1 MSLENVNIHSE
12 TSSDGIYFKDLI
24 LKIQEWYRFFL
35 SKWLVIF
42 GFVLLGGILGL
53 VVSYFT
59 KPTYTASTSFVLEDN
74 SSSTGVSPLGNLGGL
89 ASMAGIDLG
98 SGGGGIFQGDNIIEL
113 SRSRKM
119 IEKTLLTK
127 VKYNEKTQLLV
138 DRYIEFNKLRE
149 EWGVKSELS
158 KIKFNQSAY
167 LPRLTRLKDSIL
179 STIVNDINTHYLNV
193 AKPDKKLSIF
203 KVDVKS
209 KDEFFA
215 KTFNENIVKNV
226 NDFYVQTKTK
236 KSSDNVI
243 ILQQKTDSV
252 RASMNGEIYKA
263 AAVAD
268 ATPNLNPTRQTQR
281 IAPVQRSQF
290 SAETNKAVLA
300 TLVQNLE
307 MSKIALRKETPL
319 IQVIDEPIFP
329 LERDMLSKQK
339 GIAIGGV
346 LGAVLAIFVLA
357 FKRMLNLII

>member
-1 MSLENVNIHSE
+1 MSLENVNTHSG
-12 TSSDGIYFKDLI
+12 TSSDAIYFKDLI
-24 LKIQEWYRFFL
+24 LKVQEWYHFLL
-35 SKWLVIF
+35 SKWLIIVGF
-42 GFVLLGGILGL
+42 GFLGGILGL
-53 VVSYFT
+53 AFSYFT
-59 KPTYTASTSFVLEDN
+59 KPTYTATTSFVLEDN
-74 SSSTGVSPLGNLGGL
+74 TPSGGISTLGNLGGL

-127 VKYNEKTQLLV
+127 VQYNGKTQLLV
-138 DRYIEFNKLRE
+138 DHYIDFNRLKE
-149 EWGVKSELS
+149 EWGEKSELS
-158 KIKFNQSAY
+158 KIQFDQKAY
-167 LPRLTRLKDSIL
+167 LPSVRRLKDSIL
-179 STIVNDINTHYLNV
+179 STIVDDINIHYLNI

-203 KVDVKS
+203 KVDVKA

-236 KSSDNVI
+236 KSSENVI

-252 RASMNGEIYKA
+252 RASMNGEIYRA
-263 AAVAD
+263 AAVTD

-290 SAETNKAVLA
+290 SAEANKAVLA

-329 LERDMLSKQK
+329 LQMDALSKKK
-339 GIAIGGV
+339 GVAIGGV
-346 LGAVLAIFVLA
+346 LGGVLAMFALA
-357 FKRMLNLII
+357 FKRVLNMLS

>member
-1 MSLENVNIHSE
+1 MSLENVNIHSS
-12 TSSDGIYFKDLI
+12 TSSDAIYFKDLI
-24 LKIQEWYRFFL
+24 LKIKEWYRFFL
-35 SKWLVIF
+35 SKWLIIISF
-42 GFVLLGGILGL
+42 GVFGGGLGFA
-53 VVSYFT
+53 VSCFT
-59 KPTYTASTSFVLEDN
+59 KPTYTATSSFVLEDN
-74 SSSTGVSPLGNLGGL
+74 SSSGSVSTLGNLGGL
-89 ASMAGIDLG
+89 ASMAGLDLG

-113 SRSRKM
+113 SRSRRM

-127 VKYNEKTQLLV
+127 VEYKGKTQLLV
-138 DRYIEFNKLRE
+138 DYYIEFNKLRK
-149 EWGVKSELS
+149 EWGETSELS
-158 KIKFNQSAY
+158 KIQFNQNTS
-167 LPRLTRLKDSIL
+167 LLRITRLRDSIL
-179 STIVNDINTHYLNV
+179 GTIVKDINKYYLNV
-193 AKPDKKLSIF
+193 AKPDKKLSLF

-252 RASMNGEIYKA
+252 RAIMNGEIYRA

-281 IAPVQRSQF
+281 VAPVQRSQF
-290 SAETNKAVLA
+290 SAETNKTVLA

-307 MSKIALRKETPL
+307 LAKIALRKETPL

-329 LERDMLSKQK
+329 LEMDVLSKKK
-339 GIAIGGV
+339 GIAVGGA
-346 LGAVLAIFVLA
+346 LGIILTSFALA
-357 FKRMLNLII
+357 FKRLLGMLI